1 MVGLGYVYCLRNWEV
16 CYWSSHSPSCGSLIP
31 VTQCQCYYVSL
42 TCTGLFTV
50 PPPPPQF
57 SLIPLSVSSLLC
69 LMADRDVD
77 SCCRCCMILARRA
90 ATTTAE
96 PPTPS
101 SNRPTTPLPTTDHD
115 VQVRIRL
122 HFWHSHLIQCQS
134 CSMSIVMV
142 LSCPSYWCWPCHAL
156 LPNDVNHFVCRNS

>member
-1 MVGLGYVYCLRNWEV
+1 MLSFLLKQFSHPSFPPDSPNLAIMWHVLV
-16 CYWSSHSPSCGSLIP
+16 CSQP
-31 VTQCQCYYVSL
+31 
-42 TCTGLFTV
+42 

-69 LMADRDVD
+69 LMVDLDVD

-90 ATTTAE
+90 ATTTTE

-101 SNRPTTPLPTTDHD
+101 SNRSTAPLPTTDHD

-122 HFWHSHLIQCQS
+122 HFWHAHLIKCQS

-142 LSCPSYWCWPCHAL
+142 LSHATSL
-156 LPNDVNHFVCRNS
+156 ILMLAMSCIVT